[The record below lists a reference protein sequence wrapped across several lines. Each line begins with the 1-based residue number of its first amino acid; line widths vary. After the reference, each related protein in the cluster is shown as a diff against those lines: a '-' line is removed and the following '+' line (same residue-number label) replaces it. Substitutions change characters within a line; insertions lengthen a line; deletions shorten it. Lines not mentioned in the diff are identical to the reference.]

1 MKNAVVN
8 LKEGD
13 IVYYK
18 HLPFSFVKFTNDRN
32 AISSKKMKLGNDNK
46 YMVCELLDDSK
57 INQKYKQQNFDI
69 FIRQQIFRIK
79 DIKC

>member
-1 MKNAVVN
+1 MKSVGLN

-18 HLPFSFVKFTNDRN
+18 NLPFSFVRFTSDRN
-32 AISSKKMKLGNDNK
+32 SISSKKMKLGNDNK
-46 YMVCELLDDSK
+46 YMLCELVDDSK